1 VSQRELVLLGTAS
14 QVPTRHRNHNGYLL
28 LWDGLGFLFDP
39 GEGTQR
45 QMTRYGVRA
54 SQIHRI
60 GITHFHGDHC
70 LGLPGLLQRIS
81 LDGVEHEVTVHYPAS
96 GEAYF
101 ERLRHASIYEDHAH
115 IVAAPHA
122 RDGLVA
128 RGDTWSLR
136 VRHLQHRTAS
146 TGYRLQEDDG
156 WTVDPA
162 RLAALGLRGPAVGA
176 LVREGSV
183 AHQGRTVTVD
193 EVATPRPGQSVAVV
207 MDTRLCDAARRLAE
221 GVDLLVAEST
231 YLSTESAEARDRGHM
246 TAHEAA
252 TLARDAGA
260 RRLVLTHF
268 SQRYAD
274 SRAFLEEAS
283 AVFPDVVLAEDG
295 LRVPV
300 PARRSP

>member
-28 LWDGLGFLFDP
+28 LWDGTGFLFDP

-101 ERLRHASIYEDHAH
+101 ERLRHASIYEDHAL
-115 IVAAPHA
+115 ITPAPHA

-128 RGDTWSLR
+128 KGDGWSLR

-156 WTVDPA
+156 WTVDPS
-162 RLAALGLRGPAVGA
+162 RLATLGLRGAAVGQ

-183 AHQGRTVTVD
+183 VHQGRTVTVD

-221 GVDLLVAEST
+221 GVDLLIAEST
-231 YLSTESAEARDRGHM
+231 YLRSESTEARERGHM
-246 TAHEAA
+246 TAEDAA
-252 TLARDAGA
+252 VLARDAGVQ
-260 RRLVLTHF
+260 RLVLTHF
-268 SQRYAD
+268 SQRYPD
-274 SRAFLEEAS
+274 SRAFLDEAG
-283 AVFPDVVLAEDG
+283 AIFPDVVVAEDG

-300 PARRSP
+300 PPRRSP